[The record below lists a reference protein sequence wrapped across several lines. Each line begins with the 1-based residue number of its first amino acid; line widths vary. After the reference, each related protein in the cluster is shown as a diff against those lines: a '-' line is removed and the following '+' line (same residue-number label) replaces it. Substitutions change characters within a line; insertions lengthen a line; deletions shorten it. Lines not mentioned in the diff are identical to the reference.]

1 MLLDQKKASE
11 TQKKSKIK
19 ATLDQKN
26 DKSDGK
32 SIVTKAT
39 MKKLS
44 ILVIKINLYKYLIY
58 MNIIAQWLISIKF
71 LLQGQLFP

>member
-39 MKKLS
+39 MNKLS